1 MTVDEL
7 WTWPVQEPASGD
19 VRLRPFR
26 DEDAV
31 PAAELSVD
39 PYVPLIGTLPP
50 RATAEQAAEW
60 VSRQRRRP
68 AERVGFSFAVAERG
82 TDLCVGF
89 AGLWLR
95 QVDQG
100 LATAGYAIVP
110 SARGRGRATDALRAL
125 TAFAWTLS
133 PVLRVH
139 LHIEPWNLASRRV
152 AERAGYAERGL
163 LPGGEEIG
171 GERRDVLEYAVERP
185 SAG

>member
-1 MTVDEL
+1 LTVAGL
-7 WTWPVQEPASGD
+7 WTWPVREPASGD

-31 PAAELSVD
+31 AAAELSVD

-50 RATAEQAAEW
+50 HATAEQAAAW
-60 VSRQRRRP
+60 VSRQRRRL
-68 AERVGFSFAVAERG
+68 AERAGFSFAVAERG
-82 TDLCVGF
+82 TGVCLGF

-139 LHIEPWNLASRRV
+139 LYIEPWNVASRRV
-152 AERAGYAERGL
+152 ADRVGYAERRL
-163 LPGGEEIG
+163 LPGGQEIG
-171 GERRDVLEYAVERP
+171 GERRDVLECTVERP
-185 SAG
+185 AAG

>member
-1 MTVDEL
+1 LTVAEL

-31 PAAELSVD
+31 AAAELSLD
-39 PYVPLIGTLPP
+39 PYVPLIGTLPLH
-50 RATAEQAAEW
+50 ATAEQAAAW
-60 VSRQRRRP
+60 VSRQRRRL
-68 AERVGFSFAVAERG
+68 AERAGFSFAVAEPG
-82 TDLCVGF
+82 TDVCLGL

-100 LATAGYAIVP
+100 VATAGYAIVP

-133 PVLRVH
+133 PVDRVH
-139 LHIEPWNLASRRV
+139 LYIEPWNVASRRV
-152 AERAGYAERGL
+152 AERVGYAERGL
-163 LPGGEEIG
+163 LPGGQEIG
-171 GERRDVLEYAVERP
+171 GERRDVLGYAVERP
-185 SAG
+185 AAG